1 MFRITILL
9 IVGLLLTTS
18 LVWAGESVV
27 GTAGKFRV
35 ELSSQPSPPSV
46 GENLLI
52 IKVFDGDK
60 PLSGAGVDVHIDMT
74 SMPMP
79 ADAKATAGAN
89 PGEYGAT
96 VDFSMAGEWKVEVT
110 VQQMAGMK
118 MDGDGTAHFL
128 VDTGKGITAKGSGPR
143 LPWGVILVALLIL
156 AGIGVVVLRRRIP
169 QRARGIIAG
178 VLTLAVVLA
187 GTIFVVNKFRD
198 PTISTVHQSAFM
210 DMSAQAAP
218 GTIAVGAETVHAG
231 PFQSTVSYTGTVVP
245 DSEED
250 IYPRVMGRLISMP
263 FYPGDRV
270 TAGQVVARLDTNEL
284 RAKENQAA
292 YGSAGAAQGNVMASA
307 EIAAAR
313 ADQARAQSTVEI
325 ARAQLTQA
333 QSAAKSAEGGVK
345 AAQNELIRA
354 KQMAREAE
362 SAVSAA
368 QAGIEEAQEMVL
380 QAQSEVDSM
389 QADVTYWTGE
399 IARAK
404 KLYEVGA
411 IAKEELDRETAQAE
425 TAKAKLNQA
434 KAAVRT
440 AQAGV
445 KRAQQELAQ
454 AQARQAAAQADIATA
469 EARQEQMLADRESAS
484 GRVTETQAMVQTA
497 LAEARGADAGLSAAT
512 AKSGMA
518 QAELRRAQAALQEA
532 STVRGYTDIRAASSG
547 VVTARVTGPGVLV
560 QPGMAILKIAKID
573 HVRLQVNVSE
583 TDLAGIRPGQQLSAH
598 TINDP
603 TRHIIGKVT
612 AIFPVRDT
620 TARTAVVE
628 ARVPNADG
636 RLQPGQYLSVD
647 LQVNG
652 AQQQVITV
660 PNHAVLRRDGETSVM
675 TVVTNGFQSIAKR
688 VAVTTGG
695 MSNTRTAILGGLEDG
710 AVVVVSG
717 QDNLRDGDKVT
728 VVQQA
733 TYTPTVVQAVDAPM
747 PLAPSPSPEPFP
759 AVKTSPTPHVNHAK
773 TTMVSRKT
781 TAPHVT
787 KSAPS
792 PATADVMY
800 TCSMHP
806 EVKST
811 KPGKCPKCGMDLV
824 KEQATK
830 QFVCPMHPEVTSTK
844 PGSCPKCG
852 MDLEKKK

>member
-1 MFRITILL
+1 MFRMTILF

-60 PLSGAGVDVHIDMT
+60 PLSGAGVDVHLDMT

-79 ADAKATAGAN
+79 ADTKATAGAN

-96 VDFSMAGEWKVEVT
+96 VDFSMAGEWTVEVV

-128 VDTGKGITAKGSGPR
+128 VETGKGITAKGPGPR

-156 AGIGVVVLRRRIP
+156 AGIGAVVLRRRIP
-169 QRARGIIAG
+169 QQARGIIAG

-187 GTIFVVNKFRD
+187 GTMFVVKKFRD
-198 PTISTVHQSAFM
+198 PTVSTVHQSAFM

-218 GTIAVGAETVHAG
+218 GTIAVGTETVQAG
-231 PFQSTVSYTGTVVP
+231 SFQSTVSYTGTVVP

-250 IYPRVMGRLISMP
+250 IYPRVTGRLIAMP
-263 FYPGDRV
+263 LYPGDRV

-292 YGSAGAAQGNVMASA
+292 YGSAGAVQGQAAASA

-313 ADQARAQSTVEI
+313 ASQARAQSGVDI

-345 AAQNELIRA
+345 AAQHELVRA
-354 KQMAREAE
+354 KQLVREAE

-368 QAGIEEAQEMVL
+368 RAGIDEAQERVL
-380 QAQSEVDSM
+380 QAQGDVESM
-389 QADVTYWTGE
+389 QADVTYWTAE

-425 TAKAKLNQA
+425 TAKAKLHQA

-454 AQARQAAAQADIATA
+454 AQARQAAAEADIATA
-469 EARQEQMLADRESAS
+469 EARQDQMLADRESAS
-484 GRVTETQAMVQTA
+484 GRVTETQAMLQTA
-497 LAEARGADAGLSAAT
+497 LADARGADAALSAAT

-532 STVRGYTDIRAASSG
+532 STVRGYTDIRASYSG
-547 VVTARVTGPGVLV
+547 VVTARMIAPGVLV

-583 TDLAGIRPGQQLSAH
+583 ADLAGIRLRQRLTAH
-598 TINDP
+598 TINDSN
-603 TRHIIGKVT
+603 RRIVGKVT

-620 TARTAVVE
+620 SARTAVVE
-628 ARVPNADG
+628 ARVPNSDG

-647 LQVNG
+647 LELDGTRQHL
-652 AQQQVITV
+652 ITV

-675 TVVTNGFQSIAKR
+675 TVVNDGFQSIAKR
-688 VAVTTGG
+688 VTVTTGG
-695 MSNTRTAILGGLEDG
+695 MSNTRTAILRGLEDG

-728 VVQQA
+728 VVQES
-733 TYTPTVVQAVDAPM
+733 TYTPPALEVADVPKSAGMDMSPRSTPTVKAP
-747 PLAPSPSPEPFP
+747 ADKHARHRKP
-759 AVKTSPTPHVNHAK
+759 APTPQVTPPRQPAA
-773 TTMVSRKT
+773 VS
-781 TAPHVT
+781 
-787 KSAPS
+787 SA
-792 PATADVMY
+792 DMY
-800 TCSMHP
+800 RCSMHP

-852 MDLEKKK
+852 MDLEEKK